1 MCIWCFPTKVNVVLF
16 CFRVFMYFANLYAWY
31 KHSLW
36 LGYWYFNANRTA
48 LCVQLFFVFFAL
60 VLICKF
66 GLVPLCMLSG
76 WVLFADGVCH
86 WQVYEDTLEGVYL
99 LLRREMQE
107 MLIEHKH
114 FWQVAKV
121 QMTRV
126 CMLEETAANYVN
138 WKMIESL
145 PYYKSVLL
153 ESAITVCLTFSFS
166 QEYRIRHIM

>member
-1 MCIWCFPTKVNVVLF
+1 MVWFPYACCF
-16 CFRVFMYFANLYAWY
+16 
-31 KHSLW
+31 
-36 LGYWYFNANRTA
+36 
-48 LCVQLFFVFFAL
+48 
-60 VLICKF
+60 
-66 GLVPLCMLSG
+66 SG
-76 WVLFADGVCH
+76 ARSGGILFADGVMCH

-126 CMLEETAANYVN
+126 CTLEETAANYVN

-145 PYYKSVLL
+145 PYYKLVLL
-153 ESAITVCLTFSFS
+153 ESVRLLSV
-166 QEYRIRHIM
+166 